1 MQKKKENYITCLK
14 VLACL
19 LITNSHC
26 REIYPYFFLAIG
38 GSFGNA
44 IFFIISGFCLSN
56 IRLSFGQWYFKRA
69 KRILF
74 PLLLISGFNFW
85 FITDRFTRPFSVGIL
100 IDFINSYWFVFAIL
114 IYYIIFYFIFSS
126 HQIKWQGYSLIIYC
140 IGYLMFY
147 LLNFQSNTF
156 WVEPEGFHFFKVYF
170 YFGIFLL
177 GGIISQN
184 LNLIEGKINKKRK
197 KTLYML
203 LLIMSVA
210 CGSWGLLYAILLLAH
225 RLYSVQF
232 LIQFFVCLFTV
243 AIFLICN
250 TLKKSFTLSSPL
262 LNPLINGIGDSTL
275 EIYLVQVTFIKCAL
289 DFPFPINWSIFW
301 GIALMGGTLLHQL
314 VIFIRSKFI
323 VEK

>member
-44 IFFIISGFCLSN
+44 IFFIVSGFCLSN

-74 PLLLISGFNFW
+74 PVILISGVNLW
-85 FITDRFTRPFSVGIL
+85 FITDRFTRHFSMGIL
-100 IDFINSYWFVFAIL
+100 TDFVNSYWFVFAIL

-126 HQIKWQGYSLIIYC
+126 SQIKWQKYSLVIYC
-140 IGYLMFY
+140 IGYLLFY
-147 LLNFQSNTF
+147 LLNFQTDTF

-170 YFGIFLL
+170 YFGVFLL

-184 LNLIEGKINKKRK
+184 LNFIKNRINQNRK
-197 KTLYML
+197 KILYIL
-203 LLIMSVA
+203 LLIMIVSF
-210 CGSWGLLYAILLLAH
+210 GSWGLLYAILLLIH
-225 RLYSVQF
+225 RLYSIQF
-232 LIQFFVCLFTV
+232 LIHFFVSLFTV
-243 AIFLICN
+243 AIFLICSTVKDSFTISSRIAN
-250 TLKKSFTLSSPL
+250 TL
-262 LNPLINGIGDSTL
+262 INQIGDSTL
-275 EIYLVQVTFIKCAL
+275 EIYLVQVTFVKCVL
-289 DFPFPINWSIFW
+289 VFQFPINWIIFW
-301 GIALMGGTLLHQL
+301 MIALIGGSLLHEF
-314 VIFIRSKFI
+314 VIFIRSKFV